1 MWNVGGTS
9 ISSEYPHIHS
19 TAHSAL
25 FLLLFLGVVSCGKKG
40 GPEAPSTPA
49 AAPVTVM
56 EAPQKTSLSVAVE
69 GLAPEEQGT
78 VLLSNP
84 EGKEIARTQTTD
96 GKAALETLLQ
106 SGESGFFAVKIKREG
121 APDLDAGVKIET
133 GQKDIA
139 VRVTPATT
147 LAFFLAKTY
156 NASAERALRRA
167 IEFYEPLLRS
177 LEIQNP
183 GLVERAFLELQT
195 LPKDAGTFTGGANAF
210 RQILDE
216 VFFRLHSDTSQ

>member
-1 MWNVGGTS
+1 MIPS
-9 ISSEYPHIHS
+9 DI
-19 TAHSAL
+19 TAKIIQYAFCL
-25 FLLLFLGVVSCGKKG
+25 FLISCGGGG
-40 GPEAPSTPA
+40 GPAVPSAPSV
-49 AAPVTVM
+49 APGTVV

-69 GLAPEEQGT
+69 GMAPEEQGT

-84 EGKEIARTQTTD
+84 DGKEIARTQTTD
-96 GKAALETLLQ
+96 GKAALEALLQ
-106 SGESGFFAVKIKREG
+106 SGDSGFFAVKIKREG
-121 APDLDAGVKIET
+121 APDLDAGVKIEA

-139 VRVTPATT
+139 VRVTSATT

-156 NASAERALRRA
+156 NASAERALRRT

-177 LEIQNP
+177 LETQNP

-195 LPKDAGTFTGGANAF
+195 PPKDTGTFTGGANAF

-216 VFFRLHSDTSQ
+216 VFSRLHSDTSQ